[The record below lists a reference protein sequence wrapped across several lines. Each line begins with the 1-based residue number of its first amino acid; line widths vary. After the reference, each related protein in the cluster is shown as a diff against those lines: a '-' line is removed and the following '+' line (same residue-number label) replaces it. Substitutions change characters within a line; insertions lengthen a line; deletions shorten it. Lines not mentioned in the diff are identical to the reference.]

1 MRYYFFAMFRAVRT
15 VAETKVR
22 TIMEVAALPPP
33 LRSSTDGL
41 RRWISAAS
49 EQRKPMMMSENGE

>member
-1 MRYYFFAMFRAVRT
+1 
-15 VAETKVR
+15 
-22 TIMEVAALPPP
+22 MEVAALPPP